1 MPAKEV
7 AERDHVEHQRARH
20 VIRAPRNSGKSAA
33 GLESGHESLREAL
46 IVHYAQMR
54 KAKSVKW
61 LRTASDARP
70 SHPFDEDDEGE
81 GEDDED
87 FIFEDDGSG
96 DSD

>member
-1 MPAKEV
+1 
-7 AERDHVEHQRARH
+7 
-20 VIRAPRNSGKSAA
+20 
-33 GLESGHESLREAL
+33 
-46 IVHYAQMR
+46 MR

-70 SHPFDEDDEGE
+70 SHPFDEDNEGE